1 MKLSKNQLILM
12 FGEFTDRV
20 NFYGIQSILILYLMH
35 KFLFSQHHSLTIYGV
50 YSSFCFISPLI
61 GGYCADKFFS
71 RSKFVLLGIILI
83 LLGNI
88 IFLLDSVDTL
98 FLGIDFIIIGIGLF
112 KPNNI
117 TLFGNTCRDVKQKYS
132 AFTLYYAVMTSG
144 AIIGPFLYSTLQ
156 ITINWRASFTVS
168 LIFSVCSLLFYL
180 FKLQISPELTE
191 IVKTN
196 RSSLLKVSLI
206 MISLFLGIYLCL
218 LYNELFTIIIGGSVF
233 GVIVFSVYH
242 LMGLPTNEKNQQIL
256 LFVLMVFGLLFY
268 AVTFQ
273 VSSTL
278 ILYANALVQFKI
290 FEFAIP
296 PEYFMSIY
304 SIFIAISALLQTK
317 ICSVNKKIDG
327 RLLVNKI
334 SLSLYFGA
342 ASFFILAVSTI
353 LNNSEQ
359 ILQILLILFG
369 LFILGLG
376 ELAVGPV
383 INMAISQLVPE
394 CKNGSFMG
402 LWCLLIGYAAYL
414 SSLMAKMIDLPNYIK
429 MFCIYFQSFMIT
441 AIFALVLA
449 LSMSLMKSRLNRLFL
464 G

>member
-1 MKLSKNQLILM
+1 MKLSKTQLILM

-61 GGYCADKFFS
+61 GGYCADKFFN
-71 RSKFVLLGIILI
+71 RSKFVLLGIIFI

-88 IFLLDSVDTL
+88 IFLLDSSATL
-98 FLGIDFIIIGIGLF
+98 FLAIDFIIIGIGLF

-117 TLFGNTCRDVKQKYS
+117 TLFGNACDDAKQKYP

-156 ITINWRASFTVS
+156 VTINWRTSFTVS
-168 LIFSVCSLLFYL
+168 LIFSVCSLIFYL
-180 FKLQISPELTE
+180 LKLNIAPELIQPAKPT
-191 IVKTN
+191 KN
-196 RSSLLKVSLI
+196 ALLKISLI
-206 MISLFLGIYLCL
+206 MILLFLGIYLCL
-218 LYNELFTIIIGGSVF
+218 LYNELFTIIIGSSVV
-233 GVIVFSVYH
+233 GVIIFSIYH
-242 LMGLPTNEKNQQIL
+242 LMVLPPDAKNQQIL

-278 ILYANALVQFKI
+278 ILYANALVKVKVLGFD
-290 FEFAIP
+290 IP

-304 SIFIAISALLQTK
+304 SIFIAISAFMSTK
-317 ICSVNKKIDG
+317 MCSINKKIDG

-334 SLSLYFGA
+334 SLSLYLGTG
-342 ASFFILAVSTI
+342 SFFILAISTI
-353 LNNSEQ
+353 FNSSASA
-359 ILQILLILFG
+359 LQVLFILLG
-369 LFILGLG
+369 LFVLGLG

-394 CKNGSFMG
+394 HKNGGFMG

-414 SSLMAKMIDLPNYIK
+414 SSLMAKMIDLPNYTK
-429 MFCIYFQSFMIT
+429 TFCIYFQSFVIIAAFT
-441 AIFALVLA
+441 LILA
-449 LSMSLMKSRLNRLFL
+449 LSMSLMKERLNRLFL